1 MRALHTRFKRL
12 LKLRNLEFFQL
23 VLSDDER
30 SAFLLVLEERLEDF
44 DSQGDNHI
52 SVYLVTHFELSDQS
66 YKDVLSFNDDLLG
79 IKHNCSYSMDILSVK
94 EEFDFD
100 FPFDM
105 LAIKRYVQELIN
117 MLGINLT
124 LPEMKERDFDKLSQ
138 D

>member
-1 MRALHTRFKRL
+1 M
-12 LKLRNLEFFQL
+12 

-30 SAFLLVLEERLEDF
+30 SAFLLVVDKRLVDF
-44 DSQGDNHI
+44 DSQGGNHI

-66 YKDVLSFNDDLLG
+66 YKDVLNFNDDLLDM
-79 IKHNCSYSMDILSVK
+79 KHNCSYSMDILSVK

-117 MLGINLT
+117 MLAINLT
-124 LPEMKERDFDKLSQ
+124 LPEMKERDVDKLSQ

>member
-23 VLSDDER
+23 VLCDDER
-30 SAFLLVLEERLEDF
+30 SAFLLVVDKRLVDF
-44 DSQGDNHI
+44 DSQGGNQF

-66 YKDVLSFNDDLLG
+66 YNDVLSFNDDLLG
-79 IKHNCSYSMDILSVK
+79 MKHNCSYAMDTLSVK

-100 FPFDM
+100 FPFNM
-105 LAIKRYVQELIN
+105 LAIKSYVQELIK
-117 MLGINLT
+117 MLGIDIT

>member
-1 MRALHTRFKRL
+1 M
-12 LKLRNLEFFQL
+12 

-44 DSQGDNHI
+44 DSQGGNHI

-79 IKHNCSYSMDILSVK
+79 MKHNCSYAMDILSVK

-100 FPFDM
+100 FPFNM
-105 LAIKRYVQELIN
+105 LAIKSYVQELIKR
-117 MLGINLT
+117 LGIDIT

>member
-1 MRALHTRFKRL
+1 
-12 LKLRNLEFFQL
+12 
-23 VLSDDER
+23 
-30 SAFLLVLEERLEDF
+30 
-44 DSQGDNHI
+44 
-52 SVYLVTHFELSDQS
+52 
-66 YKDVLSFNDDLLG
+66 
-79 IKHNCSYSMDILSVK
+79 MDILSVK

-117 MLGINLT
+117 ILGINLT

>member
-1 MRALHTRFKRL
+1 MILC
-12 LKLRNLEFFQL
+12 
-23 VLSDDER
+23 DDVR
-30 SAFLLVLEERLEDF
+30 SAFLLILDERLVDS
-44 DSQGDNHI
+44 DSQVGNHI

-79 IKHNCSYSMDILSVK
+79 MKHNCSYTMDILSVK

-105 LAIKRYVQELIN
+105 LAIKRYVQELIK
-117 MLGINLT
+117 MLGIYLT
-124 LPEMKERDFDKLSQ
+124 LPEMIERDFDKLSQ

>member
-1 MRALHTRFKRL
+1 M
-12 LKLRNLEFFQL
+12 

-30 SAFLLVLEERLEDF
+30 SAFLLVLEERLEDL
-44 DSQGDNHI
+44 DSQGGNHI

-79 IKHNCSYSMDILSVK
+79 MKHNCSYSMDILSVK

-105 LAIKRYVQELIN
+105 LAIKSYVQELIK
-117 MLGINLT
+117 MLGIDIT

>member
-1 MRALHTRFKRL
+1 
-12 LKLRNLEFFQL
+12 
-23 VLSDDER
+23 
-30 SAFLLVLEERLEDF
+30 
-44 DSQGDNHI
+44 
-52 SVYLVTHFELSDQS
+52 
-66 YKDVLSFNDDLLG
+66 
-79 IKHNCSYSMDILSVK
+79 MDILSVK

>member
-23 VLSDDER
+23 VLCDDER
-30 SAFLLVLEERLEDF
+30 SAFLLVLDERLVDF
-44 DSQGDNHI
+44 DSQGGNQI
-52 SVYLVTHFELSDQS
+52 RVYLVTHFELSDQS
-66 YKDVLSFNDDLLG
+66 NKDVLSFNDDLLG
-79 IKHNCSYSMDILSVK
+79 MKRNCSYAMDILSVK

-100 FPFDM
+100 FPFNM
-105 LAIKRYVQELIN
+105 LAIKSYVQELIK
-117 MLGINLT
+117 MLGIDIT

>member
-1 MRALHTRFKRL
+1 M
-12 LKLRNLEFFQL
+12 
-23 VLSDDER
+23 
-30 SAFLLVLEERLEDF
+30 
-44 DSQGDNHI
+44 
-52 SVYLVTHFELSDQS
+52 
-66 YKDVLSFNDDLLG
+66 
-79 IKHNCSYSMDILSVK
+79 KHNCSYVMDILSVK

-117 MLGINLT
+117 ILGINLT